1 MRIERVLQ
9 GSHYQHIGWS
19 CGENDWV
26 PGIDAGDVAAAIVA
40 AARTQPGV
48 CVPVLHSWPDPTS
61 DAVRLVIETLRD
73 SMTFVRLDQTS
84 SPPRA

>member
-1 MRIERVLQ
+1 MVGTRKVTPVALPWGAGADGPEAMRIERVLQ

-26 PGIDAGDVAAAIVA
+26 PGIDA
-40 AARTQPGV
+40 
-48 CVPVLHSWPDPTS
+48 DPTS